1 MLVCLRLG
9 FALGSLLQF
18 FFEQEPWGKAPG
30 NEENKLNKG
39 GRVNLQGPNKRLGVY
54 KKGVGKDK
62 VETAER
68 KKITRLQA
76 SSELI
81 DEGFA

>member
-1 MLVCLRLG
+1 MLLVVC
-9 FALGSLLQF
+9 FNF
-18 FFEQEPWGKAPG
+18 FLSKNRGAKLPG

-76 SSELI
+76 ISELT